1 MVVRI
6 GVIGIGSMGT
16 GHANYLLNGE
26 IKNAELTCVCDIE
39 QNKVNTFCKN
49 HPEIKGYLNYEDLI
63 GSGEADAVIIAV
75 PHYLHPI
82 IATYAL
88 RHNMH
93 VIVEKPVGIYAENVA
108 EMNKAAEESGKVFS
122 SMFCVRTDPYFCKIK
137 ELVQSGELGGIK
149 RVNWIATD
157 WYRPQAYH
165 NSSAWRSSWKG
176 EGGGVLVNQ
185 SPHNLDLI
193 QWIFGL
199 PESVTATAEFGKY
212 YDIEVDDEATAI
224 LKYPTFSCVY
234 IASTGETPGTNRL
247 EISADMGK
255 LVLEGGQ
262 IRFFRNVQSEREYN
276 RNNKDVMDKPEFWE
290 CTIPPLKGQMKHQNI
305 TQNFVN
311 AILFGEPLIAPG
323 ADGIHE
329 VELANAIYVSAWT
342 EQKVTLPLDP
352 ARFSEL
358 LNEKIKAS
366 KKG

>member
-122 SMFCVRTDPYFCKIK
+122 SMFCVRTDPYFRKIK
-137 ELVQSGELGGIK
+137 KLVQSGELGGIK

-193 QWIFGL
+193 QWIFDL

-276 RNNKDVMDKPEFWE
+276 RNNKDVMDNAHWRVIGKINDKNGRELSAIPFPDDPDNDEWVQSKQQFTSPNADDGKETCTVILTFWLNGGGYPPEE
-290 CTIPPLKGQMKHQNI
+290 MQQQAYIDD
-305 TQNFVN
+305 V
-311 AILFGEPLIAPG
+311 AIKE
-323 ADGIHE
+323 
-329 VELANAIYVSAWT
+329 Y
-342 EQKVTLPLDP
+342 
-352 ARFSEL
+352 R
-358 LNEKIKAS
+358 
-366 KKG
+366 